1 MFIDKTF
8 ERYKFLNSIGILKI
22 YLFALKTNMF
32 HSIFNAWMSALSIMT
47 IVCFGNFFGVAVV
60 DLNDFVFSIVLVP
73 AIVTSIAALCD
84 VIFIF
89 LNANKKIFNVFDSY
103 KKTLNYNEFIK
114 KFNSVFKLYCVVGFF
129 LYLFFACLIGYIARC
144 SFLKERIYNHS
155 IFMCSV
161 EGFALLYGLIWN
173 FASIFRLKRIEYNE
187 LLKLDN
193 NVINNEVD
201 KFRGYVYQLMFETI
215 GCLLA
220 FCSILVYYKQSIY
233 TESNSAY
240 YTYYYV
246 VYFSLICLY
255 IKKLYDWEFRRD
267 NLNATLY
274 TTRNIFNK

>member
-1 MFIDKTF
+1 MFIYKTF
-8 ERYKFLNSIGILKI
+8 ERYKFLNSIGILKT

-47 IVCFGNFFGVAVV
+47 IVCFGKVFGVGIVN
-60 DLNDFVFSIVLVP
+60 LNDFVFGIVLVP

-84 VIFIF
+84 IVFIFIS
-89 LNANKKIFNVFDSY
+89 ANKKVFDIFDSY
-103 KKTLNYNEFIK
+103 KKTSDYNALIK
-114 KFNSVFKLYCVVGFF
+114 TFNDIYRLYCIVGVL
-129 LYLFFACLIGYIARC
+129 LYLSFAFAIVCIAKF
-144 SFLKERIYNHS
+144 SFLKEHIYNYS

-161 EGFALLYGLIWN
+161 AGLAFLYGLIWN
-173 FASIFRLKRIEYNE
+173 FASIFRLQRIEYNE
-187 LLKLDN
+187 LLKVDN

-240 YTYYYV
+240 YTYYYIA
-246 VYFSLICLY
+246 YFSLVCLY
-255 IKKLYDWEFRRD
+255 IKKVYDWEFRRD
-267 NLNATLY
+267 NLNAVLY
-274 TTRNIFNK
+274 TTRNIFK

>member
-47 IVCFGNFFGVAVV
+47 IVCFGKVFGVRIVN
-60 DLNDFVFSIVLVP
+60 LNDFVFGIVLVP

-84 VIFIF
+84 IVFIFIS
-89 LNANKKIFNVFDSY
+89 ANKKVFDIFDSY
-103 KKTLNYNEFIK
+103 KKTSDYNALIK
-114 KFNSVFKLYCVVGFF
+114 TFNDIYRLYCIVGVL
-129 LYLFFACLIGYIARC
+129 LYLSFAFAIVCIAKF
-144 SFLKERIYNHS
+144 SFLKEHIYNYS

-161 EGFALLYGLIWN
+161 AGFAFLYGLIWN
-173 FASIFRLKRIEYNE
+173 FASIFRLQRIEYNE
-187 LLKLDN
+187 LLKVDN

-240 YTYYYV
+240 YTYYYIAS
-246 VYFSLICLY
+246 FSLICFY
-255 IKKLYDWEFRRD
+255 IKKVYDWEFRRD
-267 NLNATLY
+267 NLNAVLY
-274 TTRNIFNK
+274 TTRNIFK